1 MLSLPERATELR
13 APFARLGRLR
23 LPGLLTRP
31 GLAALRAEVL
41 GLRQRLV
48 RREHAGVLA
57 GAELAAAGPLVA
69 RLATEPA
76 LRELVTAIAG
86 VTAEP
91 LPEDSAGRLSLS
103 VLDRPGDRIEPAPG
117 GPPLALALFLD
128 APASPQDGGMLE
140 YRPVSWSA
148 GRAGPGAGGPG
159 PGSPDRRSAGALLP
173 EPLLRAHHAPGDG
186 CLMRADVTEPR
197 VTPLRAADARTV
209 VLTIGWAVGRPLAD
223 RRAPAGAALR

>member
-1 MLSLPERATELR
+1 MLSLPERANELR

-23 LPGLLTRP
+23 LPGLLTRA
-31 GLAALRAEVL
+31 GLTALRAEVL

-48 RREHAGVLA
+48 RREHADVLD
-57 GAELAAAGPLVA
+57 GTELSAAGPLMA
-69 RLATEPA
+69 RLGADPA
-76 LRELVTAIAG
+76 LRDLVAAIAG
-86 VTAEP
+86 VAAEP
-91 LPEDSAGRLSLS
+91 LPDPARRLCLH

-159 PGSPDRRSAGALLP
+159 PGSPDRRSAGAALP

-197 VTPLRAADARTV
+197 VTPLRVADARTV
-209 VLTIGWAVGRPLAD
+209 VLTLGWAVGRPLVE

>member
-1 MLSLPERATELR
+1 MLSLPERAAELR

-23 LPGLLTRP
+23 LPGLLTRA
-31 GLAALRAEVL
+31 GLTALRAEVL
-41 GLRQRLV
+41 GLRRCLV
-48 RREHAGVLA
+48 RREYDSVLT
-57 GAELAAAGPLVA
+57 GSDLAAAGPLVA
-69 RLATEPA
+69 RLGSDPDLGA
-76 LRELVTAIAG
+76 LVSAIAG
-86 VTAEP
+86 VAAEP
-91 LPEDSAGRLSLS
+91 LPDPARRLSLS

-159 PGSPDRRSAGALLP
+159 PGSPDRRSGGAALP

-197 VTPLRAADARTV
+197 VTPLRAPGVRRV